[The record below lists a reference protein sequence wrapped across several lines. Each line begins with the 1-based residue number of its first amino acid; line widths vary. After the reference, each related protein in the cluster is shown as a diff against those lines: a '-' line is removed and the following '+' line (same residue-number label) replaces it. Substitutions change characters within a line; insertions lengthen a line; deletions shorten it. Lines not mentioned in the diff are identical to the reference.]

1 MRADGAPSSG
11 LVTLTPVVTRDSAA
25 LNLTVV
31 AAPVVV
37 ALDSAG
43 KFARTVIAGNDP
55 ELGALL
61 YLKIDELIDGE
72 SRPYTILVP
81 ESAAEAGLDLADRES
96 LEPVQEMAGYVLLS
110 SIGVTVAPLVNNLV
124 PVVHLPTA
132 SGGGVTDH
140 GLLSGLADDDHPNYL
155 TQVRGDAR
163 YYTETELDFLFTG
176 KAATGH
182 AHSYQPLD
190 SDLTDIAALAP
201 ADGPVLRRVL
211 GAWAAATLVKGDF
224 GLGNVDNTSD
234 ADKSVSSAQQAALD
248 GKQPFDSDLATIAA
262 LAPADDS
269 LVQRKAGIWADRTP
283 AQVKVDLVLV
293 RGDVALGNVDNTSD
307 ATKPISATQQAALDL
322 KVPLS
327 APLSFPNALI
337 VGEEAYSRE
346 RVDSSTGIVNTQ
358 AMRLTYFTAR
368 KAQTT
373 TRVRVRSGT
382 TAAGATPTLCR
393 VGLYLIDGAGDGTRV
408 ASILNDTSL
417 FNLASTGFTRD
428 WSVPYVMIV
437 GQRYA
442 LGILV
447 VTTAATPTIVGYTY
461 ATSMDEEGAVAPRL
475 TGRLNTQ
482 TDLPVSFTDASLS
495 LTINRYYGVIL
506 PA

>member
-1 MRADGAPSSG
+1 
-11 LVTLTPVVTRDSAA
+11 
-25 LNLTVV
+25 
-31 AAPVVV
+31 
-37 ALDSAG
+37 
-43 KFARTVIAGNDP
+43 
-55 ELGALL
+55 
-61 YLKIDELIDGE
+61 
-72 SRPYTILVP
+72 
-81 ESAAEAGLDLADRES
+81 
-96 LEPVQEMAGYVLLS
+96 
-110 SIGVTVAPLVNNLV
+110 
-124 PVVHLPTA
+124 
-132 SGGGVTDH
+132 
-140 GLLSGLADDDHPNYL
+140 
-155 TQVRGDAR
+155 
-163 YYTETELDFLFTG
+163 
-176 KAATGH
+176 
-182 AHSYQPLD
+182 
-190 SDLTDIAALAP
+190 
-201 ADGPVLRRVL
+201 
-211 GAWAAATLVKGDF
+211 
-224 GLGNVDNTSD
+224 
-234 ADKSVSSAQQAALD
+234 
-248 GKQPFDSDLATIAA
+248 
-262 LAPADDS
+262 
-269 LVQRKAGIWADRTP
+269 
-283 AQVKVDLVLV
+283 
-293 RGDVALGNVDNTSD
+293 
-307 ATKPISATQQAALDL
+307 
-322 KVPLS
+322 
-327 APLSFPNALI
+327 
-337 VGEEAYSRE
+337 
-346 RVDSSTGIVNTQ
+346 
-358 AMRLTYFTAR
+358 MRLTYFTAR